1 MSKNRYGGVDSYA
14 AFFIA
19 FKVRQMVR
27 MPIFNRD
34 DFEDLEQ
41 ELMLA
46 FIKAEASYDPS
57 KGHRKAF
64 IKSIINNH
72 ARNLVI
78 NAEAQKNWTGQKERS
93 LSETLLDDVDHIE
106 LLDTITEAHLPWSD
120 GYAPLSIEALELVM
134 DEERI
139 IRDMPDALRE
149 TYHILKDYSVSE
161 AAKLT
166 GIHRSTLSSRAQNL
180 RKYLKK
186 LQEEK

>member
-1 MSKNRYGGVDSYA
+1 MPKNQYGGVDPYA
-14 AFFIA
+14 AFFVA

-27 MPIFNRD
+27 MPIFNQD

-46 FIKAEASYDPS
+46 FIKVESSYDPS

-93 LSETLLDDVDHIE
+93 LSETLLNDVEHIE

-139 IRDMPDALRE
+139 IREMPDTLRE